1 MFDNIA
7 KLRFVQGHSGEP
19 TANAMISAE
28 GEMMEFRAPV
38 VAEGKVEDWMTEVL
52 GEMRRTNRLI
62 TKESIFRYLD
72 GMTRSVVYC
81 RRRVQTWPQTTVQLY
96 MYVYIR
102 PLSPPL
108 NSLQMNVMI
117 CVDEAEMICTVLYMQ
132 CW

>member
-72 GMTRSVVYC
+72 GMTRSVVHC
-81 RRRVQTWPQTTVQLY
+81 RRRVQTWLQQATVQLY
-96 MYVYIR
+96 TYIG

-117 CVDEAEMICTVLYMQ
+117 HMCQ
-132 CW
+132 